1 MEKETQKERIL
12 LNIRKSRKAFFIEY
26 FCGLVLL
33 VGLSILIVK
42 GINFNPIIN
51 YFVGGLAFI
60 SIGSAEFLRLFS
72 RYIVTNEKI
81 VVTHGLFKQARKSMY
96 FKHLVLAPEFNT
108 SQSRLERLLDYGSI
122 NIKVGGT
129 TSLEIKDV
137 DSPNKVMDVIE
148 KLIEK
153 AKNET

>member
-60 SIGSAEFLRLFS
+60 SIGSAFEM
-72 RYIVTNEKI
+72 IVTL
-81 VVTHGLFKQARKSMY
+81 GC
-96 FKHLVLAPEFNT
+96 
-108 SQSRLERLLDYGSI
+108 
-122 NIKVGGT
+122 
-129 TSLEIKDV
+129 
-137 DSPNKVMDVIE
+137 
-148 KLIEK
+148 
-153 AKNET
+153 